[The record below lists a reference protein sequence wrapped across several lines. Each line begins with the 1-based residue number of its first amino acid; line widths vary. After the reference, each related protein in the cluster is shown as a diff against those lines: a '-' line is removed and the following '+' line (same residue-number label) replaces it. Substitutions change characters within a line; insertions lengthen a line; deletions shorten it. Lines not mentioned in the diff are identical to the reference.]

1 MRLGLYLNLV
11 DGFRHARLRL
21 VVQSHLH
28 GEVIHARG
36 VVCPSHVARL
46 RGVPILIGTVEVP
59 LKPICTSCSGGELQ
73 AFALA
78 HEGGASDLG
87 RQGFAHHDGDLLFVD
102 AAVVL
107 NGEGDGV
114 LTYAWEGEC
123 HWIGVDPGAPVNLTR
138 SAGTKRASK
147 VPALLALLGVAVVE
161 AHHLGDVPQID
172 GVFRPAK
179 HGGRGV
185 NQGVVSVP
193 NVDVVDGHGG
203 GHTKLRG
210 STCVGGRQIHL
221 ALTSRGECVVQ
232 VIDRGA
238 FV

>member
-1 MRLGLYLNLV
+1 MV
-11 DGFRHARLRL
+11 SA
-21 VVQSHLH
+21 
-28 GEVIHARG
+28 
-36 VVCPSHVARL
+36 
-46 RGVPILIGTVEVP
+46 VEVP
-59 LKPICTSCSGGELQ
+59 FKPICTRCSGGELQ
-73 AFALA
+73 AVALA
-78 HEGGASDLG
+78 HEGGASDLR
-87 RQGFAHHDGDLLFVD
+87 RQGLSNHNGDLLFVN

-107 NGEGDGV
+107 NGEGNVVDAH
-114 LTYAWEGEC
+114 AWKGQC
-123 HWIGVDPGAPVNLTR
+123 HRVGVDPWAPVDLTR
-138 SAGTKRASK
+138 AAGAEWAAK

-193 NVDVVDGHGG
+193 NVDVVNGHGG
-203 GHTKLRG
+203 GHSKLR
-210 STCVGGRQIHL
+210 SPACVRGRQSHL
-221 ALTSRGECVVQ
+221 ALTSRGKRIVQ